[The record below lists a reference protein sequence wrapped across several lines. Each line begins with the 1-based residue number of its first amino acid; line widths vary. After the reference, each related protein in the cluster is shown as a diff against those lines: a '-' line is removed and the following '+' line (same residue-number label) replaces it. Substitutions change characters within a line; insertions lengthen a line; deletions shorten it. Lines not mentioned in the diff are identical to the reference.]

1 MRLLEKNPRL
11 KVLILEKEDAVAKHQ
26 SGRNSGVIH
35 AGIYYKPGSIKA
47 ANCRK
52 GYEQL
57 TRFCQEEAIP
67 YEICGKLI
75 MATDEIELPRLREL
89 HKRGEANG
97 LTGLSWL
104 NADEAR
110 EREPYCQALAAL
122 WVPQTGIV
130 DYRQVAK
137 KFASRFQNAGGQIE
151 FGQKVLSLRG
161 GVAHAAIQCL
171 DRTWFAAK
179 IVNCAGL
186 YSDKLAKQQMPEVP
200 IRILPFRGEY
210 YKLRSSGQHL
220 VRNLI
225 YPVPNPEF
233 PFLGVHF
240 TRMMRGGVECGPNAV
255 LALGREAYART
266 DFNARDL
273 WEMIRWPGFQKMA
286 QRYWRMGL
294 DEQMRSLSKKR
305 FTRALQKL
313 VPAVQECDL
322 EQGGSGIRAQA
333 CDLNGNLLDDF
344 DIRVHENM
352 IHVCNAPSPAATSSL
367 AIADRICE
375 VVH

>member
-35 AGIYYKPGSIKA
+35 AGIYYKPGSLKA

-52 GYEQL
+52 GYEKL
-57 TRFCQEEAIP
+57 IRFCQNEGIP
-67 YEICGKLI
+67 YEICGKLVV
-75 MATDEIELPRLREL
+75 ATEEVELPRLREL
-89 HKRGEANG
+89 QKRGEANG
-97 LTGLSWL
+97 LSNLRCL

-110 EREPYCQALAAL
+110 EREPHCKALAAL

-130 DYRQVAK
+130 DYRQVAQK
-137 KFASRFQNAGGQIE
+137 YASKFQDAGGQIE
-151 FGQKVLSLRG
+151 FGQKVWSLRG
-161 GVAHAAIQCL
+161 GIADAAIQCT
-171 DRTWFAAK
+171 DKTWFATK
-179 IVNCAGL
+179 VVNCAGL
-186 YSDKLAKQQMPEVP
+186 HSDRLAKQQMPELP

-210 YKLRSSGQHL
+210 YKLRSSAQHL

-240 TRMMRGGVECGPNAV
+240 TRMMSGSVECGPNAV

-266 DFNARDL
+266 DFNARDF
-273 WEMIRWPGFQKMA
+273 WETIRWPGFQKIA

-305 FTRALQKL
+305 FARALQKL
-313 VPAVQECDL
+313 VPTVQEYDL
-322 EQGGSGIRAQA
+322 EPGGAAIRAQA
-333 CDLNGNLLDDF
+333 CDLNGNLLDDC
-344 DIRVHENM
+344 DLRVHENR

-375 VVH
+375 LVH